1 VFVCVSLGR
10 SHFIGGQ
17 LVPSSIDAY
26 LVMELAD
33 GGDLFNLRGQLAAGE
48 VRSLMLQLL
57 DGLRYLHAQVSNRKG
72 QVL

>member
-1 VFVCVSLGR
+1 
-10 SHFIGGQ
+10 
-17 LVPSSIDAY
+17 
-26 LVMELAD
+26 MELAD

>member
-1 VFVCVSLGR
+1 M
-10 SHFIGGQ
+10 
-17 LVPSSIDAY
+17 VPSSIDAY